1 MTFASAL
8 RSLLRQDPDVI
19 MIGEIRDNET
29 ARIAVQAALTGH
41 LVLSTLHTNDAA
53 SSITRL
59 VNIGIEP
66 YLIAAS
72 LNAVLAQRLVRKICP
87 KCTEPYQISENMRKY
102 AERAGVKP
110 EELLHGAG
118 CDSCRGSGYVGRVGI
133 YELLVIDEKVT
144 DTINQDPSV
153 SNMRRAFHESGAL
166 SLFDDGI
173 KKVRQGLTTIEEVLR
188 VTEVY
193 GKNEEEVFVEN
204 VGQ

>member
-1 MTFASAL
+1 
-8 RSLLRQDPDVI
+8 

-59 VNIGIEP
+59 ADIGIET

-87 KCTEPYQISENMRKY
+87 KCKEIYEVPTNVRKY
-102 AERAGVKP
+102 VENAGVKP
-110 EELLHGAG
+110 EQLFHGAG
-118 CDSCRGSGYVGRVGI
+118 CDHCRNSGYVGRVGI
-133 YELLVIDEKVT
+133 YELLVVDEYFK
-144 DTINQDPSV
+144 DMINKDSSV
-153 SNMRRAFHESGAL
+153 SNMRRVFHKSKQP

-173 KKVRQGLTTIEEVLR
+173 EKVKQGLTTIEEVLR

-193 GKNEEEVFVEN
+193 GKNEDEAFVEN
-204 VGQ
+204 IK